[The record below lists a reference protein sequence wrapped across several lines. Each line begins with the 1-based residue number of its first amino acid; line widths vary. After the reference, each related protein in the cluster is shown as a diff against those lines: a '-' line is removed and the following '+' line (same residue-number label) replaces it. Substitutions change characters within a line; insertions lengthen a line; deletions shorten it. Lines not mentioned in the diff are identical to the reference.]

1 MRLDVV
7 GDNLAERVIRRLN
20 LAPIPLLH
28 THVALL
34 LARTVMEAAKAGVF
48 EALAAA
54 PLVASELAARCQI
67 DAAAAG
73 KLLGALATSG
83 YLTYDSSGSGR
94 FALTPM
100 ARKWLLTSSPVSLHD
115 KMLFTFDEG
124 GLIDRMGDY
133 LRTGKDVTEG
143 GHLGAPRGEEFWR
156 RYQRAMR
163 AMASMSADEVARRTY
178 VPAGA
183 QTMLDVGGSHGLYS
197 VAICRRHPG
206 LSSTILDLPEAVAQ
220 STPLLAKEGMGP
232 RVIHKVGNVLVTD
245 LGEGTYDVVFMSSLV
260 HHFDE
265 ATNRELMKR
274 IARALRPGGAVVV
287 QDLVRRG
294 SPTQGGQLG
303 ALLDLYF
310 ALTSQAGTWSVAE
323 MTAWQRDAGLRTR
336 APVLLRSMPGGV
348 QQAAI
353 K

>member
-1 MRLDVV
+1 
-7 GDNLAERVIRRLN
+7 
-20 LAPIPLLH
+20 
-28 THVALL
+28 
-34 LARTVMEAAKAGVF
+34 MEAAKAGVF
-48 EALAAA
+48 DALAAS
-54 PLVASELAARCQI
+54 PLRASELAAACQI

-83 YLTYDSSGSGR
+83 YLTYDPSGGGR
-94 FALTPM
+94 FALTSM

-115 KMLFTFDEG
+115 KMLLTFYESEW
-124 GLIDRMGDY
+124 IDRMGEY
-133 LRTGKDVTEG
+133 LRTGRDVTGG
-143 GHLGAPRGEEFWR
+143 GHVGAPPDAEFWR
-156 RYQRAMR
+156 LYQRAMR
-163 AMASMSADEVARRTY
+163 AIASMSADEVARRTY

-183 QTMLDVGGSHGLYS
+183 RAMLDIGGSHGLYS
-197 VAICRRHPG
+197 VAICQRHAG
-206 LSSTILDLPEAVAQ
+206 LSSTILDLAEAVEQAA
-220 STPLLAKEGMGP
+220 PLLANEGMGP
-232 RVIHKVGNVLVTD
+232 RVTHRVGNVLVTD

-287 QDLVRRG
+287 QELVRRE

-323 MTAWQRDAGLRTR
+323 MAAWQRDAGLQSRP
-336 APVLLRSMPGGV
+336 PVFLRSMPGGA
-348 QQAAI
+348 QQTAI